1 MIAVF
6 RTRVFGCYKPS
17 ADLTG
22 EAVAARVCF
31 IVTLFKCFPFIFTVH
46 DKFLLKM
53 FNVFSGGTVSVDLPN
68 LPFSPH
74 SPKINYTFSKK
85 YSFEFLFVYYSVKA
99 AILPDWIADIFRE
112 IFSLSQSHQRSLRSS
127 AMVSSSKRLRIGFA
141 GTPPTMV

>member
-6 RTRVFGCYKPS
+6 RTCVFGCYEPF

-46 DKFLLKM
+46 NKFLLKM

-68 LPFSPH
+68 LPVSPH
-74 SPKINYTFSKK
+74 SPKINYTFSKNTPLNFYLYITALK
-85 YSFEFLFVYYSVKA
+85 QQYYLIGLRIYSVKSFPCPSPTSA
-99 AILPDWIADIFRE
+99 VLEAPRWFRRRNVCE
-112 IFSLSQSHQRSLRSS
+112 
-127 AMVSSSKRLRIGFA
+127 
-141 GTPPTMV
+141 